1 MTVGGIFLIVGG
13 YFWGALP
20 FSLSLA
26 KKKRVCLVPGDDV
39 HIALLRQVGDKAA
52 VLAVFVDIMKGAL
65 LMLIGFGLDLSVLAV
80 SLAGVVVV
88 VGQMWPPHGCFG
100 EKGNSVGAG
109 VLIVLS
115 LVYGAYYI
123 LFALVFFAAGFGIR
137 YIVHRRDRE
146 HGAAHPLSLSL
157 PLGMLL
163 GFVSAPVFSWLS
175 GQPWGMTLGFALLFI
190 IIVLRRL
197 TANLRAD
204 IAANSD
210 ISLSR
215 ILVNRFFFDQTI
227 PGQG

>member
-1 MTVGGIFLIVGG
+1 MTAGGIFLIVGG

-26 KKKRVCLVPGDDV
+26 RKKRVCLVPGDDV

-52 VLAVFVDIMKGAL
+52 VLAGLVDFMKGAIL
-65 LMLIGFGLDLSVLAV
+65 VLIGFGLDLSVLAV
-80 SLAGVVVV
+80 SLAGVAVA

-100 EKGNSVGAG
+100 ERGNTVGAG

-146 HGAAHPLSLSL
+146 HGAAHPLSLAL

-163 GFVSAPVFSWLS
+163 GFASAPLLSWLS
-175 GQPWGMTLGFALLFI
+175 GQPWGMTLAFVLLLVI
-190 IIVLRRL
+190 ILLKRL
-197 TANLRAD
+197 TVNLRTD
-204 IAANSD
+204 IEAHRD

-215 ILVNRFFFDQTI
+215 ILVNRLLFDQTI